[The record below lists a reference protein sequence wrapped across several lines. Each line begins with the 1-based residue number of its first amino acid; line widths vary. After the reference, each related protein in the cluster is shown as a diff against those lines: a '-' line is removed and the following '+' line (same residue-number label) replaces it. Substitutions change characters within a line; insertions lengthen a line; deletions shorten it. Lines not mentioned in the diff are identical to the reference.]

1 VSSPPVGAPP
11 AHEAPPPAPVRA
23 TRFADLLAALSIS
36 GLLIPEAVAYAA
48 LAGLP
53 PQAGVLALI
62 AGLVCYGLAGNSRF
76 AIVSAT
82 SSSAAVLAAATVALG
97 ISDPQQRI
105 AMAALL
111 VMIAGIAFA
120 VLAVAKL
127 GGVSNLIARPVLRG
141 YVFGLA
147 LVITLKQW
155 PTLVGL
161 RAVSTDFVPLL
172 LEVVRHIDRWN
183 HSSLAVGLSALL
195 LLLLLGRWRR
205 VPATL
210 IVIVGGIAAAVPLAA
225 RGVALVGP
233 IELTPTVAAFAIPS
247 ARQWPAVI
255 GYAIALMFILFAESW
270 SSIRTYAFRYG
281 DPIQPNRELWALGLS
296 NLVAGL
302 LHGTPV
308 GAGYSGTSANEAAG
322 AQSRRA
328 GLYAAAVV
336 LLLVWAFRAWI
347 ERIPQP
353 VLAAVVIH
361 AVHGSLRPA
370 QFQPYMRWRRDGSL
384 ALIAAIS
391 VLALGVM
398 NGLLVAI
405 GFSLLMLLRGLASPR
420 LSILGRRGEHDFVS
434 QTRFPDAMLV
444 PGILV
449 VRPEEPMFFANAE
462 PLMGLARQAV
472 QEHADTRVLVLSLE
486 ESPDLDS
493 TSIESLGE
501 LADWLAGRSVELR
514 LARLKDAAHDV
525 LLRAQLPGLPAA
537 ALEYASVDDAVRGQ
551 RP

>member
-1 VSSPPVGAPP
+1 LPTSR
-11 AHEAPPPAPVRA
+11 E
-23 TRFADLLAALSIS
+23 TLLADLLAALSIS
-36 GLLIPEAVAYAA
+36 GLLIPEAVAYSA

-53 PQAGVLALI
+53 PQAGVIALI
-62 AGLVCYGLAGNSRF
+62 AGLVCYGLAGSSRY

-97 ISDPQQRI
+97 VTDPRQRLAI
-105 AMAALL
+105 AALL
-111 VMIAGIAFA
+111 VMTAGTAFM
-120 VLAVAKL
+120 VLGWARL
-127 GGVSNLIARPVLRG
+127 GAVSNLIARPVLRG
-141 YVFGLA
+141 YAFGLA
-147 LVITLKQW
+147 LVIALKQW

-161 RAVSTDFVPLL
+161 QTSSSNFTSLL
-172 LEVVRHIDRWN
+172 LEVVRRVGSWN
-183 HSSLAVGLSALL
+183 HNSVAVGLSALL
-195 LLLLLGRWRR
+195 VLLWLGRWRR
-205 VPATL
+205 IPATL
-210 IVIVGGIAAAVPLAA
+210 VVIVGGIAAAVPLSE

-233 IELTPTVAAFAIPS
+233 IQLTPAVAALVLPS

-255 GYAIALMFILFAESW
+255 GYAIALTFILFAESW
-270 SSIRTYAFRYG
+270 SSIRSYAFKHG
-281 DPIQPNRELWALGLS
+281 DPVRPNRELWALGLS
-296 NLVAGL
+296 NLISGL

-308 GAGYSGTSANEAAG
+308 GAGYSATSANEAAG

-336 LLLVWAFRAWI
+336 VLLVWVLRHWM

-361 AVHGSLRPA
+361 AVQTSLRPA
-370 QFQPYMRWRRDGSL
+370 QFQPYMRWHRDGSV

-398 NGLLVAI
+398 NGLLAAI

-434 QTRFPDAMLV
+434 RTRFPDAALV

-449 VRPEEPMFFANAE
+449 VRPEEPLFFANAE

-472 QEHADTRVLVLSLE
+472 QGSPHTRVLVLSLE

-501 LADWLAGRSVELR
+501 LAGWLAARSVELR

-525 LLRAQLPGLPAA
+525 LLRAQLNYLPAA
-537 ALEYASVDDAVRGQ
+537 ALDYASVDDAVRGQ

>member
-1 VSSPPVGAPP
+1 VTPRHILP
-11 AHEAPPPAPVRA
+11 ASRE
-23 TRFADLLAALSIS
+23 TLLADLLAALSIS
-36 GLLIPEAVAYAA
+36 GLLIPEAVAYSA

-53 PQAGVLALI
+53 PQAGVMALI
-62 AGLVCYGLAGNSRF
+62 AGLVCYGLAGSSRY

-97 ISDPQQRI
+97 VTDPRQRLAI
-105 AMAALL
+105 AALL
-111 VMIAGIAFA
+111 VMTAGTAFM
-120 VLAVAKL
+120 VLGLAKL
-127 GGVSNLIARPVLRG
+127 GAVSNLIARPVLRG
-141 YVFGLA
+141 YAFGLA
-147 LVITLKQW
+147 LVIALKQW

-161 RAVSTDFVPLL
+161 QTSSSNFLSLL
-172 LEVVRHIDRWN
+172 LEVVRRVGSWN
-183 HSSLAVGLSALL
+183 HSSVAVGLSALL
-195 LLLLLGRWRR
+195 VLLGLGRWRR
-205 VPATL
+205 IPATL
-210 IVIVGGIAAAVPLAA
+210 VVIVGGIAAALPLSE

-233 IELTPTVAAFAIPS
+233 IQLTPAAAAFVLPS

-255 GYAIALMFILFAESW
+255 GYAIALTFILLAESW
-270 SSIRTYAFRYG
+270 SSIRSYAFKHG
-281 DPIQPNRELWALGLS
+281 DPVRPNRELWALGLS
-296 NLVAGL
+296 NLISGL

-336 LLLVWAFRAWI
+336 VLLVWVLRNWI

-361 AVHGSLRPA
+361 AVQTSLRPA
-370 QFQPYMRWRRDGSL
+370 QFQPYMRWHRDGSV

-398 NGLLVAI
+398 NGLLAAI

-434 QTRFPDAMLV
+434 RTRFPDAALV

-449 VRPEEPMFFANAE
+449 VRPEEPLFFANAE

-472 QEHADTRVLVLSLE
+472 RANPRTRVLVLSLE
-486 ESPDLDS
+486 ESPDLDG

-501 LADWLAGRSVELR
+501 LADWLAARSVDLR

-525 LLRAQLPGLPAA
+525 LLRAQLNHLPAA

>member
-1 VSSPPVGAPP
+1 MTPRHILP
-11 AHEAPPPAPVRA
+11 ASRE
-23 TRFADLLAALSIS
+23 TLLADLLAALSIS
-36 GLLIPEAVAYAA
+36 GLLIPEAVAYSA

-53 PQAGVLALI
+53 PQAGVMALI
-62 AGLVCYGLAGNSRF
+62 AGLVCYGLAGSSRY

-97 ISDPQQRI
+97 VTDPRQRLAI
-105 AMAALL
+105 AALL
-111 VMIAGIAFA
+111 VMTAGTAFM
-120 VLAVAKL
+120 VLGLAKL
-127 GGVSNLIARPVLRG
+127 GAVSNLIARPVLRG
-141 YVFGLA
+141 YAFGLA
-147 LVITLKQW
+147 LVIALKQW

-161 RAVSTDFVPLL
+161 QTSSSNFLSLL
-172 LEVVRHIDRWN
+172 LEVVRRVGSWN
-183 HSSLAVGLSALL
+183 HSSVAVGLSALL
-195 LLLLLGRWRR
+195 VLLWLGRWRR

-210 IVIVGGIAAAVPLAA
+210 VVIVGGIAAALPLSE

-233 IELTPTVAAFAIPS
+233 IQLTPAAAAFVLPS
-247 ARQWPAVI
+247 ARQWTAVI
-255 GYAIALMFILFAESW
+255 GYAIALTFILFAESW
-270 SSIRTYAFRYG
+270 SSIRSYALKHG
-281 DPIQPNRELWALGLS
+281 DPVRPNRELWALGLS
-296 NLVAGL
+296 NLISGL

-336 LLLVWAFRAWI
+336 VLLVWVLRHWI

-361 AVHGSLRPA
+361 AVQTSLRPA
-370 QFQPYMRWRRDGSL
+370 QFQPYMRWHRDGSV

-398 NGLLVAI
+398 NGLLAAI

-434 QTRFPDAMLV
+434 RTRFPDAALV

-449 VRPEEPMFFANAE
+449 VRPEEPLFFANAE

-472 QEHADTRVLVLSLE
+472 RANPRTRVLVLSLE
-486 ESPDLDS
+486 ESPDLDG

-501 LADWLAGRSVELR
+501 LADWLAARSVDLR
-514 LARLKDAAHDV
+514 LARLKEAAHDV
-525 LLRAQLPGLPAA
+525 LLRAQLNHLPAA